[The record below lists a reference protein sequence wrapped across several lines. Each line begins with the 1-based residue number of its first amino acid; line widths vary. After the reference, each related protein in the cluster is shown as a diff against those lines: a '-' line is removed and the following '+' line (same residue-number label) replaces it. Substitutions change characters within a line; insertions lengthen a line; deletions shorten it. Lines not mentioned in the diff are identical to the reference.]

1 MLVLT
6 RHLNQSLMIGDP
18 KKPDECIEV
27 TVTGV
32 KGDEVRIGVNAP
44 RAVTVDR
51 KEIWEDK
58 QQEGRAGTREAPPAH
73 G

>member
-6 RHLNQSLMIGDP
+6 RRLDQSLMIGDP

-58 QQEGRAGTREAPPAH
+58 QQEGRAGTH
-73 G
+73 

>member
-6 RHLNQSLMIGDP
+6 RRLDQSLMIGDP

-58 QQEGRAGTREAPPAH
+58 QQEGRAGTQAAPPAH